1 MSAQFTFSQCSSAIH
16 DGKITAGQIVVH
28 DRARVESEVLPKYFN
43 HSSFAS
49 LRRQLNYFAFVRVG
63 KSRQRGAIYSNE
75 SVVNLQDILRL
86 KRRVVGSNYNVS
98 EPNGDHRSDKLDHE
112 SMSPKPL
119 NLNVFPKI
127 SFIQADSLQNIGLLN
142 VFSDKITLAPTTNV
156 DSQQLSFGQPNKRSL
171 PYGNEEKKSDDYSM
185 SPKIHLPL
193 RKKIKFSYELSV
205 RQSNDSENAS
215 SNLDHNIQNS
225 PITISEFNNSG
236 MNRSPS
242 VVSESSFIKTE
253 EGNIFVRP
261 AQTHQQ
267 IQATPSQQM
276 TTFQTTSNII
286 PATQQDFSSN
296 FGSHYKQKDED
307 ILAGCNALLAL
318 GCNSG
323 GMYHAPSVSVNL

>member
-1 MSAQFTFSQCSSAIH
+1 MLAQYTFSQCSSAIH
-16 DGKITAGQIVVH
+16 DGQITAGQIVVH

-98 EPNGDHRSDKLDHE
+98 EPNGDHRSDKIDHG
-112 SMSPKPL
+112 SISPKPL
-119 NLNVFPKI
+119 NMKVFPNV
-127 SFIQADSLQNIGLLN
+127 SFIQADTLQNIGLLN
-142 VFSDKITLAPTTNV
+142 VFSDKIALAPTV
-156 DSQQLSFGQPNKRSL
+156 DAESQQFSFVQPNKRAL
-171 PYGNEEKKSDDYSM
+171 TYDHEEKKSDDYSM

-193 RKKIKFSYELSV
+193 RKKIKLSYELSV
-205 RQSNDSENAS
+205 RQSNDSENVS
-215 SNLDHNIQNS
+215 SNLDHTIQNS
-225 PITISEFNNSG
+225 PITISEFNNSSL
-236 MNRSPS
+236 NRSPS
-242 VVSESSFIKTE
+242 VISESSFIKTE

-261 AQTHQQ
+261 AQMHQQ
-267 IQATPSQQM
+267 IEGTPSQQM

-286 PATQQDFSSN
+286 PATQQDFSTS
-296 FGSHYKQKDED
+296 FGSNYKQKDED

-323 GMYHAPSVSVNL
+323 GVHHAPRVSVNL